1 MTALMCLTNSVLS
14 SFALFTEN
22 HVESTAPS
30 SSSDS
35 VAGAEETQQS
45 LTVNGATSEKTT
57 SQKSTNGHRGIYSQ
71 VKGDPPLDE
80 GLSVNRDKLSIETAE
95 DDLVYETHDIR
106 GKFHVLFTIV
116 RNFLMSKGVTVKNFV
131 SFLKEVPGYGRK
143 SLLDKGMISKLY
155 EAPDLIDV
163 FDTVRDYCSWF
174 NHSLLGLIIEVYC
187 EDNREIKKKHEKYHA
202 HIQEYCKHRIK
213 KCPLK
218 NGFGHGG
225 KKDKALIMKVDSEWE
240 EIRIEQ
246 LEEVVIN
253 VARILKVS
261 RHTLHLC
268 SVEKGCVQV
277 TVMVPN
283 HIPAAVF
290 PLSTEQETAMM
301 KMRVIDLQCES
312 YHFACQVH
320 VHTMY
325 SLGSKMLLI
334 FILVLAN
341 HAASSSN
348 NWGEPQQ
355 APH

>member
-1 MTALMCLTNSVLS
+1 MTAFMCLANSSLNC
-14 SFALFTEN
+14 FAFFTEN
-22 HVESTAPS
+22 HVESTAPY
-30 SSSDS
+30 SSSDR
-35 VAGAEETQQS
+35 VAGAEESQQS

-57 SQKSTNGHRGIYSQ
+57 SQQSTNGHRGIYSK
-71 VKGDPPLDE
+71 VKGDPPLVE
-80 GLSVNRDKLSIETAE
+80 GLKDKLSIETAE
-95 DDLVYETHDIR
+95 DDLVYATHDIR
-106 GKFHVLFTIV
+106 GEFLVLFTIV

-155 EAPDLIDV
+155 EVPDLIDV
-163 FDTVRDYCSWF
+163 FETVRDYCSWF

-187 EDNREIKKKHEKYHA
+187 EDNREIKKKHEKYRA

-225 KKDKALIMKVDSEWE
+225 KKDKVLIMKVDSEWE

-253 VARILKVS
+253 IARILKVS
-261 RHTLHLC
+261 RHTLHLS

-277 TVMVPN
+277 TFMVPN

-301 KMRVIDLQCES
+301 KMGVIDIHCES
-312 YHFACQVH
+312 YHFSCQVC
-320 VHTMY
+320 TQCT
-325 SLGSKMLLI
+325 L
-334 FILVLAN
+334 
-341 HAASSSN
+341 
-348 NWGEPQQ
+348 
-355 APH
+355 